1 MNKVVKVILY
11 VVSVLGIGVLSY
23 INIKENGCT
32 KFFTL
37 DFLGI
42 IDIILTFVIAVFIVN
57 SQSKK
62 AKQKENFENIIE
74 KFQLNFIDI
83 LNEMTDSD
91 QKKQTQKILTIKR
104 KTSNQFRIIKSY
116 SIKYKVSEKISKIE
130 LKLDEFHNLI
140 SDHISDIETCENEL
154 NRISETIDNYCEEIK
169 LDLYN

>member
-1 MNKVVKVILY
+1 MNKAVKIILY
-11 VVSVLGIGVLSY
+11 IVTGLIILALSY

-32 KFFTL
+32 KFFEL

-42 IDIILTFVIAVFIVN
+42 INIILTFVIAVFIVN

-74 KFQLNFIDI
+74 KFQSNFIDV

-91 QKKQTQKILTIKR
+91 SKKQTQKILTIKR

-116 SIKYKVSEKISKIE
+116 SKKYKVSENISKIE
-130 LKLDEFHNLI
+130 VKLDEFHNLI

-154 NRISETIDNYCEEIK
+154 SRISETIDNYCEEIK

>member
-1 MNKVVKVILY
+1 MNKAVKVILY
-11 VVSVLGIGVLSY
+11 VVSVIGIGVLSY
-23 INIKENGCT
+23 VNIDKNGWT

-57 SQSKK
+57 TQSKK

-116 SIKYKVSEKISKIE
+116 STKYKVSEKISKIE

-140 SDHISDIETCENEL
+140 SDHISDIENCESEL

>member
-1 MNKVVKVILY
+1 MNKAVKIILY
-11 VVSVLGIGVLSY
+11 VVSALGIGALSY
-23 INIKENGCT
+23 VNIKENGWT

-83 LNEMTDSD
+83 LNEITDSD
-91 QKKQTQKILTIKR
+91 SKKQTQKILTIKR

-116 SIKYKVSEKISKIE
+116 STKYKVSEKISKIE